1 MDKKGI
7 DKWVR
12 FYSIVISVFA
22 ILVFFISIR
31 FFNSNY
37 GMSNSQILMY
47 SIVFG
52 VSTVISDIY
61 PIIYFPDKENQAE
74 ITISLALTLAMA
86 FILPPVYTILTKT
99 MATIID
105 ERIKTKNKPQREWDK
120 VLFNTA
126 YLAIVSGITSI
137 TFHSL
142 YSFHSDFLFYKNII
156 VLLIGGIV
164 YFFTET
170 FILFTLLSYLNKE
183 SFSKFWL
190 ENIKAIHLELLTL
203 FPLGYLLIYI
213 YIKNFWVS
221 ILLIP
226 LLIAIYFASQEK
238 VQIINQSEKTLY
250 ALAKL
255 EDNKFPDTMAHSVR
269 VGNLSELLCEK
280 LGKNSKEK
288 EIVVKAAKLHD
299 IGKVAIPDAII
310 NKKGKLTEEE
320 FAKIKE
326 HPVKGAELVSYLS
339 SFRNGERYI
348 RYHHER
354 WDGKGYPEGLKEKD
368 IPEGARIISIVDSFD
383 AMISNRPYKKAKTI
397 IEALEEI
404 KKEGGRQFDP
414 KIATVFVDMI
424 KKLINDKKIINNH
437 EEFEKYFPK
446 DAKIDK

>member
-12 FYSIVISVFA
+12 LYSIIISIVA

-37 GMSNSQILMY
+37 GISNSQILMY
-47 SIVFG
+47 SIIFG
-52 VSTVISDIY
+52 VSIVISDIY

-74 ITISLALTLAMA
+74 ITISLALTFAMA
-86 FILPPVYTILTKT
+86 FILPPVYSIITKAIANT
-99 MATIID
+99 MDEAII
-105 ERIKTKNKPQREWDK
+105 RKNKIQKEWYK
-120 VLFNTA
+120 VLFNTT
-126 YLAIVSGITSI
+126 YLSVVTGITSI
-137 TFHSL
+137 TFHVL
-142 YSFHSDFLFYKNII
+142 YSYRLPFMTFRNLIA
-156 VLLIGGIV
+156 LLIGGIV
-164 YFFTET
+164 YFLTET
-170 FILFTLLSYLNKE
+170 ILLFTLLAYLNKE

-213 YIKNFWVS
+213 YTKDFRVS
-221 ILLIP
+221 LLLIP

-238 VQIINQSEKTLY
+238 VQIINQTEKTLY

-255 EDNKFPDTMAHSVR
+255 EDDKFPDTMAHSVR
-269 VGNLSELLCEK
+269 VGNLSELLCDK
-280 LGKNSKEK
+280 LGKSTKEK

-299 IGKVAIPDAII
+299 IGKVSIPDAII

-320 FAKIKE
+320 FAKIKK
-326 HPVKGAELVSYLS
+326 HPINGADLVSYLA
-339 SFRNGERYI
+339 SFRNGEKYI
-348 RYHHER
+348 RHHHER
-354 WDGKGYPEGLKEKD
+354 WDGRGYPEGLKEKD
-368 IPEGARIISIVDSFD
+368 IPLGARIISIVDSFD

-404 KKEGGRQFDP
+404 KKESGHQFDP

-424 KKLINDKKIINNH
+424 KKLINDKKIINNR
-437 EEFEKYFPK
+437 EEFGKYFPK